1 MSDQFPPAPPPPPPP
16 PPPQQPYQHPQQQPQ
31 PQQHAQTQYGYAQ
44 QPPPVKTGMSGGL
57 KALLIIGAI
66 LAGLGVLTFGGLIV
80 VGALV
85 ANEAEEIV
93 NTAASDLDEDLD
105 DLEEDENPFAS
116 DGEDEDEDEDTG
128 GSKFGSSSDDEEV
141 DLVTWCGTV
150 DEFDAFT
157 RASSAGFSEA
167 QITEKIL
174 TVDEMIDVVRDT
186 APSEFEGETEEI
198 LVPFEETVALFE
210 SVDFDASQ
218 ITADDQAALNE
229 SFEDALPSVIAVR
242 QACLDEG
249 VSVFENNG

>member
-1 MSDQFPPAPPPPPPP
+1 
-16 PPPQQPYQHPQQQPQ
+16 
-31 PQQHAQTQYGYAQ
+31 
-44 QPPPVKTGMSGGL
+44 MSGGL

-93 NTAASDLDEDLD
+93 NTAASDLDEDLG

-116 DGEDEDEDEDTG
+116 DGEDEDEDTG

-174 TVDEMIDVVRDT
+174 TVDEMIDIVRDT
-186 APSEFEGETEEI
+186 APGDFESEVEDI
-198 LVPFEETVALFE
+198 LLPFEETVALFE
-210 SVDFDASQ
+210 SVDFEASQ
-218 ITADDQAALNE
+218 ITAEDQAAINE
-229 SFEDALPSVIAVR
+229 TFDAAGPSVLTVR

-249 VSVFENNG
+249 VSVFENKG